1 MTAAPLRADHRG
13 ITDTT
18 DIGGVSG
25 TTGPRS
31 ARLDEE
37 RDFPWL

>member
-1 MTAAPLRADHRG
+1 MTAAPLRAGRRG
-13 ITDTT
+13 ITGT
-18 DIGGVSG
+18 IHISG
-25 TTGPRS
+25 ITGPRS